1 LGSFPEQEI
10 KTEEETTSENQ
21 EGLTA
26 LLRRPSLR
34 SAEFKRFVFTGAL
47 CQAMANALEEGS
59 TITDFRLNGCYLPEG
74 GITMIA
80 KALRRNATVTTATFN
95 LEFDKEFLG
104 ALAALLLSNS
114 TIHNLTLEL
123 PNQSSTWLSS
133 NFVPLWRKALSF
145 LRTSTTVTSL
155 SINIAWVAPES
166 FVSTFLVDI
175 AAVLEENSSL
185 EHLTMNAKSVNVE
198 DYLALVS
205 SLQEGN
211 TTLETL
217 HLVSYRDASGII
229 LEMTDD
235 EVTQLTSSIKMN
247 YGLEALP
254 DIDPDDRT
262 KYLDAILRLNRAG
275 RRYLAKDG
283 SSISKGVEVLSAV
296 SDDLNCVFLHL
307 SENPRLCDRS
317 AIEKV

>member
-1 LGSFPEQEI
+1 LEPFF
-10 KTEEETTSENQ
+10 TEFRYRFNQ
-21 EGLTA
+21 LCIFFRYPFTRTA
-26 LLRRPSLR
+26 
-34 SAEFKRFVFTGAL
+34 
-47 CQAMANALEEGS
+47 
-59 TITDFRLNGCYLPEG
+59 
-74 GITMIA
+74 
-80 KALRRNATVTTATFN
+80 
-95 LEFDKEFLG
+95 
-104 ALAALLLSNS
+104 
-114 TIHNLTLEL
+114 
-123 PNQSSTWLSS
+123 
-133 NFVPLWRKALSF
+133 
-145 LRTSTTVTSL
+145 VTSL

-166 FVSTFLVDI
+166 CVSAFLVDI
-175 AAVLEENSSL
+175 AAVLEENASL

-198 DYLALVS
+198 DFLALVS
-205 SLQEGN
+205 SLQGN

-235 EVTQLTSSIKMN
+235 EVTGLTSSIKMN

-283 SSISKGVEVLSAV
+283 SSISKGVEEMSAV

-317 AIEKV
+317 AIETTTTNRGGSNRSTDPVDRSGKRVQDNADEGKVSRQRLTSTT